1 MKIPLQPPS
10 VRKTNAKLIAVVV
23 ILALPSFFWTSAID
37 LRHTPTSL
45 LIVVWVGTYAT
56 IGLVISVVRKRMNRH
71 NPGSE
76 AQDVGHHED

>member
-1 MKIPLQPPS
+1 MKVPLQPPS
-10 VRKTNAKLIAVVV
+10 VRKTNAKLIAVVL

-56 IGLVISVVRKRMNRH
+56 IGLVISIVRKRMNR
-71 NPGSE
+71 NNLRS
-76 AQDVGHHED
+76 DDRSVGHHEE